1 VKAGVSK
8 FCGYTQR
15 ISSYR
20 ASLLA
25 RAFGEWNIGGALLP
39 VGLSKVKRMTM
50 HPIAFQGSEEQSP
63 SAPTPPSFTQR
74 YICFLPFVYDIR
86 RQALYRDGVCVKLP
100 TKVHEILLVLIEK
113 SGEIV
118 TREALRERLWP
129 ADVHVNFDANVNT
142 TVNKLRQILGDS
154 PDEPSFI
161 ETIPRQGYSFIA
173 RVEFADTPPAGS
185 IRPKPL
191 TGAPVAN
198 GLETNG
204 DTSVSAPLHHS
215 RWFTA
220 GVVVLFT
227 LGVLVGAAVVYWALR
242 H

>member
-1 VKAGVSK
+1 
-8 FCGYTQR
+8 
-15 ISSYR
+15 
-20 ASLLA
+20 
-25 RAFGEWNIGGALLP
+25 
-39 VGLSKVKRMTM
+39 MTTRPM
-50 HPIAFQGSEEQSP
+50 AFQGSEEESRP
-63 SAPTPPSFTQR
+63 APAASSFTQR
-74 YICFLPFVYDIR
+74 YICFSPFVYDLR
-86 RQALYRDGVCVKLP
+86 RQALYREGTCVKLP

-173 RVEFADTPPAGS
+173 KVEFTDVPPLGS

-191 TGAPVAN
+191 PGSPNVN
-198 GLETNG
+198 GVETNG
-204 DTSVSAPLHHS
+204 DTSTITAFRHS
-215 RWFTA
+215 KWFSA

-227 LGVLVGAAVVYWALR
+227 LGVLVGAAIVYWALR

>member
-1 VKAGVSK
+1 MSK
-8 FCGYTQR
+8 FSSYSQR
-15 ISSYR
+15 ISSCR
-20 ASLLA
+20 FFLFAG
-25 RAFGEWNIGGALLP
+25 AFGEWNLGGVLMP
-39 VGLSKVKRMTM
+39 VGWSKVNRMTTR
-50 HPIAFQGSEEQSP
+50 PIAFQGFEEESRPAPAP
-63 SAPTPPSFTQR
+63 SSFTQR
-74 YICFLPFVYDIR
+74 YICFSPFVYDLR
-86 RQALYRDGVCVKLP
+86 RQALYRGGACIKLP

-173 RVEFADTPPAGS
+173 KVDFTDMPPPGS
-185 IRPKPL
+185 IRPRPL
-191 TGAPVAN
+191 PAAPA
-198 GLETNG
+198 TNG
-204 DTSVSAPLHHS
+204 VESNGENTLAAPIHHS
-215 RWFTA
+215 KWFTA

-227 LGVLVGAAVVYWALR
+227 LGVIVGAAVVYWALR

>member
-1 VKAGVSK
+1 VCRNFPAIRTVSQAAAL
-8 FCGYTQR
+8 FF
-15 ISSYR
+15 
-20 ASLLA
+20 SLLFA
-25 RAFGEWNIGGALLP
+25 GAFGEWNIGGALLP

-50 HPIAFQGSEEQSP
+50 HPIAFEGSEEQSRP
-63 SAPTPPSFTQR
+63 ASAPPSFAQR
-74 YICFLPFVYDIR
+74 YICFSPFVYDIR
-86 RQALYRDGVCVKLP
+86 RQALYRDGVAVKLP

-118 TREALRERLWP
+118 SREALRERLWP

-173 RVEFADTPPAGS
+173 KVEFVDTPPPGS
-185 IRPKPL
+185 IRPKLLP
-191 TGAPVAN
+191 GAPAVD
-198 GLETNG
+198 GGESNG
-204 DTSVSAPLHHS
+204 DTTLPAPLHHS
-215 RWFTA
+215 KWFTA

-227 LGVLVGAAVVYWALR
+227 LGVLVGAAVVYWAPR